1 MSNFLAIATVTEA
14 LKQMLDTTVGRDVP
28 GANAMAV
35 RPAES
40 GDKGVNIYL
49 YQVSPNSSWR
59 NEDLPTRRD
68 DSSIAQRPRAAL
80 DLHYLL
86 TFYGEEAHLEPQR
99 LLGSVVSTLHAQPVL
114 TRQRIRDAISNA
126 ENEFLNGSDLAEE
139 IELVK
144 FTPIPLSLEEL
155 YNLWSGFF
163 QTSYSLSVAYQA
175 SVVFVEGIE
184 IPQRALPVLERN
196 LYVATFRQ
204 PLIEQ
209 VTSQEGP
216 NHAIVFG
223 STLVIRG
230 KHLRGDVTRV
240 LIGSTEVEPEEVS
253 ETQISL
259 VLPESL
265 RAGVQSLQV
274 VHQMMMGTPPEPH
287 RGVESNVAAFV
298 LRPTIISTG
307 TSIDETTKVASV
319 NPTIGQRQRVVVLLN
334 ELPEL
339 AEDTPDAYTFVF
351 MSRNADTNEIPLMPE
366 KDEETGKY
374 DVNPGTY
381 LVRVQVD
388 GAESLL
394 DVEGGE
400 YVGP

>member
-14 LKQMLDTTVGRDVP
+14 LKQILDATVGRDVP
-28 GANAMAV
+28 GANATAV
-35 RPAES
+35 RPKES

-68 DSSIAQRPRAAL
+68 DSTLAQRPRAAL

-99 LLGSVVSTLHAQPVL
+99 LLGSVVTTLHARPVL
-114 TRQRIRDAISNA
+114 TRQRIRDAINNA
-126 ENEFLNGSDLAEE
+126 ENGFLNGSDLAEE

-163 QTSYSLSVAYQA
+163 QTSYSLSVSYQA
-175 SVVFVEGIE
+175 SVVFVEGTE

-196 LYVATFRQ
+196 LYVATFHQ

-209 VTSQEGP
+209 VTSQEGSNKP
-216 NHAIVFG
+216 IVFG
-223 STLVIRG
+223 STLVVKG
-230 KHLRGDVTRV
+230 KRLRGDVTRV
-240 LIGSTEVEPEEVS
+240 LMGGTEVEPAEVD
-253 ETQISL
+253 ETKIIL
-259 VLPESL
+259 ALPDSI

-274 VHQMMMGTPPEPH
+274 VHLIMMGTPPEPH
-287 RGVESNVAAFV
+287 RSVESNVAAFV
-298 LRPTIISTG
+298 FRPAI
-307 TSIDETTKVASV
+307 TSIDDVTKVASV
-319 NPTIGQRQRVVVLLN
+319 SPTIGQRQRVVVLLN
-334 ELPEL
+334 ELSENTS
-339 AEDTPDAYTFVF
+339 AAYTFVLP
-351 MSRNADTNEIPLMPE
+351 SRDADANEIPIPVSGVE
-366 KDEETGKY
+366 A
-374 DVNPGTY
+374 GTY

-388 GAESLL
+388 GAESIL
-394 DVEGGE
+394 DVEDGA
-400 YVGP
+400 YAGPKVVIE

>member
-14 LKQMLDTTVGRDVP
+14 LKQMLDATVGRDVP
-28 GANAMAV
+28 GANATAV
-35 RPAES
+35 QPSES

-68 DSSIAQRPRAAL
+68 DSTIAQRPRAAL

-99 LLGSVVSTLHAQPVL
+99 LLGSVVAALHAQPVL
-114 TRQRIRDAISNA
+114 TRQRIRDAIANA
-126 ENEFLNGSDLAEE
+126 ENGFLNGSDLADE

-163 QTSYSLSVAYQA
+163 QTSYSLSVAYHA
-175 SVVFVEGIE
+175 SVVFVEGME
-184 IPQRALPVLERN
+184 VPQRALPVLDRN
-196 LYVATFRQ
+196 LYVATFSQ
-204 PLIEQ
+204 PLIGQ
-209 VTSQEGP
+209 VTSQEGSNKP
-216 NHAIVFG
+216 IVSG

-230 KHLRGDVTRV
+230 KRLRGDMTRV
-240 LIGSTEVEPEEVS
+240 LIGGTEVEPEKVD
-253 ETQISL
+253 ETKI
-259 VLPESL
+259 VLALPDSI

-274 VHQMMMGTPPEPH
+274 VQKIMMGTPPEPH
-287 RGVESNVAAFV
+287 QGVESNVTAFV
-298 LRPTIISTG
+298 LRPTITK
-307 TSIDETTKVASV
+307 IDDATKVASV
-319 NPTIGQRQRVVVLLN
+319 TPTIGQRQRVVILLN
-334 ELPEL
+334 ELTEN
-339 AEDTPDAYTFVF
+339 TPAAYTFVLP
-351 MSRNADTNEIPLMPE
+351 SRDADSNEITIPVSGVE
-366 KDEETGKY
+366 A
-374 DVNPGTY
+374 GTY

-394 DVEGGE
+394 DLEDGE
-400 YVGP
+400 YAGPKVVIE

>member
-1 MSNFLAIATVTEA
+1 MSNFLAVATVTEA
-14 LKQMLDTTVGRDVP
+14 LKQMLDATVGRDVP
-28 GANAMAV
+28 GANATAV
-35 RPAES
+35 QPAES

-68 DSSIAQRPRAAL
+68 DSTIAQRPRAAL

-126 ENEFLNGSDLAEE
+126 ENGFLNGSDLAEE

-144 FTPIPLSLEEL
+144 FTSIPLTLEEL

-175 SVVFVEGIE
+175 SVVFVEGME

-209 VTSQEGP
+209 VTSLEGS
-216 NHAIVFG
+216 NRSIVFG
-223 STLVIRG
+223 STLVIKG
-230 KHLRGDVTRV
+230 KHLRGDVTHL
-240 LIGSTEVEPEEVS
+240 LIGRS
-253 ETQISL
+253 
-259 VLPESL
+259 
-265 RAGVQSLQV
+265 
-274 VHQMMMGTPPEPH
+274 
-287 RGVESNVAAFV
+287 
-298 LRPTIISTG
+298 
-307 TSIDETTKVASV
+307 SI
-319 NPTIGQRQRVVVLLN
+319 R
-334 ELPEL
+334 
-339 AEDTPDAYTFVF
+339 
-351 MSRNADTNEIPLMPE
+351 
-366 KDEETGKY
+366 
-374 DVNPGTY
+374 
-381 LVRVQVD
+381 
-388 GAESLL
+388 
-394 DVEGGE
+394 
-400 YVGP
+400 

>member
-14 LKQMLDTTVGRDVP
+14 LKQMLDATVGRDVP
-28 GANAMAV
+28 GANATAV
-35 RPAES
+35 RPTES

-49 YQVSPNSSWR
+49 YQVSSNSSWR

-68 DSSIAQRPRAAL
+68 DSTIAQRPRAAL

-99 LLGSVVSTLHAQPVL
+99 LLGSVVATLHAQPVL

-126 ENEFLNGSDLAEE
+126 ENGFLNGSDIAEE

-144 FTPIPLSLEEL
+144 FTSIPLSLEEL

-175 SVVFVEGIE
+175 SVVFVEGME
-184 IPQRALPVLERN
+184 IPQRALPVLERS
-196 LYVATFRQ
+196 LYVVTFRQ

-209 VTSQEGP
+209 VTSQEGS
-216 NHAIVFG
+216 NHSIVFG

-230 KHLRGDVTRV
+230 KRLRGDVTRV
-240 LIGSTEVEPEEVS
+240 LIGGTEVEPEEVN

-259 VLPESL
+259 TLPESL

-274 VHQMMMGTPPEPH
+274 VHQIMMGTPPEAH

-298 LRPTIISTG
+298 LRPTIA
-307 TSIDETTKVASV
+307 SIDATTKVV
-319 NPTIGQRQRVVVLLN
+319 NVSPTIGQRQRVVILLN
-334 ELPEL
+334 EL
-339 AEDTPDAYTFVF
+339 AENSPAAYTLVLP
-351 MSRNADTNEIPLMPE
+351 SRDDDTNEIPIPVSGVE
-366 KDEETGKY
+366 A
-374 DVNPGTY
+374 GTY

-394 DVEGGE
+394 DVEDGS
-400 YVGP
+400 YAGPTVVIE

>member
-1 MSNFLAIATVTEA
+1 MSNFLAVATVTEA
-14 LKQMLDTTVGRDVP
+14 LKQMLDATVGRDVP
-28 GANAMAV
+28 GANATAV
-35 RPAES
+35 QPAES

-68 DSSIAQRPRAAL
+68 DSTIAQRPRAAL

-126 ENEFLNGSDLAEE
+126 ENGFLNGSDLAEE

-144 FTPIPLSLEEL
+144 FTSIPLTLEEL

-175 SVVFVEGIE
+175 SVVFVEGME

-209 VTSQEGP
+209 VTSLEGS
-216 NHAIVFG
+216 NRSIVFG
-223 STLVIRG
+223 STLVIKG
-230 KHLRGDVTRV
+230 KHLRGDVTHL
-240 LIGSTEVEPEEVS
+240 LIGGTKVEPDEVN
-253 ETQISL
+253 EAQISL
-259 VLPESL
+259 ALPDSL

-274 VHQMMMGTPPEPH
+274 VHQMMMGTPPVAH

-298 LRPTIISTG
+298 LRPIITI
-307 TSIDETTKVASV
+307 DDATKVV
-319 NPTIGQRQRVVVLLN
+319 NVSPTIGQRQRVVILLN
-334 ELPEL
+334 EV
-339 AEDTPDAYTFVF
+339 AENTPAAYTLVIP
-351 MSRNADTNEIPLMPE
+351 SRDADTNEISIPVSGVEAGP
-366 KDEETGKY
+366 
-374 DVNPGTY
+374 Y

-394 DVEGGE
+394 DVKDGE
-400 YVGP
+400 YAGPKVVIE

>member
-14 LKQMLDTTVGRDVP
+14 LKQMLDATVGRDVP
-28 GANAMAV
+28 GANATAV
-35 RPAES
+35 RPTES

-49 YQVSPNSSWR
+49 YQVSSNSSWR

-68 DSSIAQRPRAAL
+68 DSTIAQRPRAAL

-99 LLGSVVSTLHAQPVL
+99 LLGSVVATLHAQPVL

-126 ENEFLNGSDLAEE
+126 ENGFLNGSDIAEE

-144 FTPIPLSLEEL
+144 FTSIPLSLEEL

-175 SVVFVEGIE
+175 SVVFVEGME
-184 IPQRALPVLERN
+184 IPQRALPVLERS
-196 LYVATFRQ
+196 LYVVTFRQ

-209 VTSQEGP
+209 VTSQEGS
-216 NHAIVFG
+216 NHSIVFG
-223 STLVIRG
+223 SALVIRG
-230 KHLRGDVTRV
+230 KRLRGDVTRV
-240 LIGSTEVEPEEVS
+240 LIGGTEVEPEEVN
-253 ETQISL
+253 ETQINCL
-259 VLPESL
+259 ALPESL

-274 VHQMMMGTPPEPH
+274 VHQIMMGTPLEVH

-298 LRPTIISTG
+298 LRPTIA
-307 TSIDETTKVASV
+307 SIDDTTKVV
-319 NPTIGQRQRVVVLLN
+319 NVSPSIGQRQRVVILLN
-334 ELPEL
+334 ELAEL
-339 AEDTPDAYTFVF
+339 TEKSPAAYSLVLT
-351 MSRNADTNEIPLMPE
+351 SRDADTNEIPIPVSGVE
-366 KDEETGKY
+366 A
-374 DVNPGTY
+374 GTY

-394 DVEGGE
+394 DVVDGS
-400 YVGP
+400 YAGPKVVIE

>member
-14 LKQMLDTTVGRDVP
+14 LKQMLDATVGRDVP
-28 GANAMAV
+28 GANATAV
-35 RPAES
+35 RPTES

-49 YQVSPNSSWR
+49 YQASPNSSWR

-68 DSSIAQRPRAAL
+68 DSTIAQRPRAAL
-80 DLHYLL
+80 NLHYLL

-126 ENEFLNGSDLAEE
+126 ENGFLNGSDLAEE

-175 SVVFVEGIE
+175 SVVFVEGME

-204 PLIEQ
+204 PHIEQ
-209 VTSQEGP
+209 VTSQEGSNLP
-216 NHAIVFG
+216 IIFG

-230 KHLRGDVTRV
+230 KRLRGDVTRV
-240 LIGSTEVEPEEVS
+240 LIGGTEVEPEEVD

-259 VLPESL
+259 SLPDSL

-274 VHQMMMGTPPEPH
+274 VHKMMMGTPAEPH
-287 RGVESNVAAFV
+287 RGVESNVAAFI
-298 LRPTIISTG
+298 LRPTIA
-307 TSIDETTKVASV
+307 SINDATKVANV
-319 NPTIGQRQRVVVLLN
+319 NPTIGQRQRVVILLN
-334 ELPEL
+334 ELTENSP
-339 AEDTPDAYTFVF
+339 AAYTLVLP
-351 MSRNADTNEIPLMPE
+351 SRDADTNEIPIPVSGV
-366 KDEETGKY
+366 KS
-374 DVNPGTY
+374 GTY

-394 DVEGGE
+394 DVEDGAYE
-400 YVGP
+400 GPKMVIE

>member
-14 LKQMLDTTVGRDVP
+14 LKQILDATVGRDVP
-28 GANAMAV
+28 GANATAV
-35 RPAES
+35 RPTES

-49 YQVSPNSSWR
+49 YQASPNSSWR

-68 DSSIAQRPRAAL
+68 DSTLIQRPRAAL

-86 TFYGEEAHLEPQR
+86 TFYGEEAHQEPQR
-99 LLGSVVSTLHAQPVL
+99 LLGSVVSALHGQPVL
-114 TRQRIRDAISNA
+114 TRQRIRDAINNA
-126 ENEFLNGSDLAEE
+126 ENGFLNGSDLADE

-175 SVVFVEGIE
+175 SVVFVEGME
-184 IPQRALPVLERN
+184 IPRRALPVLDRN

-204 PLIEQ
+204 PLVEQ
-209 VTSQEGP
+209 ISSIDGP
-216 NHAIVFG
+216 NRPIVVD
-223 STLVIRG
+223 SQLVIRG
-230 KHLRGDVTRV
+230 KRLRGDVTRV
-240 LIGSTEVEPEEVS
+240 LIGGTEVEPDEVKDT
-253 ETQISL
+253 EI
-259 VLPESL
+259 VLALPDNL

-274 VHQMMMGTPPEPH
+274 VHKMMMGTPAEPH

-298 LRPTIISTG
+298 LRPTILRIN
-307 TSIDETTKVASV
+307 DATKVAKV
-319 NPTIGQRQRVVVLLN
+319 RPAIGRRQRVVILLN
-334 ELPEL
+334 ELADRSP
-339 AEDTPDAYTFVF
+339 AAYTFALP
-351 MSRNADTNEIPLMPE
+351 SRDADTSDITIPL
-366 KDEETGKY
+366 GG
-374 DVNPGTY
+374 VVPGSY

-394 DVEGGE
+394 DVEEGM
-400 YVGP
+400 YSGPRLEVE

>member
-14 LKQMLDTTVGRDVP
+14 LKQMLDATVGRDVP
-28 GANAMAV
+28 GANATAV

-49 YQVSPNSSWR
+49 YQVGPNSSWR

-68 DSSIAQRPRAAL
+68 DSTLAQRPRAAL

-126 ENEFLNGSDLAEE
+126 ENGFLNGSDLAEE

-175 SVVFVEGIE
+175 SVVFVEGAE
-184 IPQRALPVLERN
+184 IPQRALPVLERS

-209 VTSQEGP
+209 VTSQEGSNQP
-216 NHAIVFG
+216 IVFG
-223 STLVIRG
+223 STLVIKG
-230 KHLRGDVTRV
+230 KRLRGEVTRV
-240 LIGSTEVEPEEVS
+240 LMGGTEVEPEEVNDM
-253 ETQISL
+253 QISL
-259 VLPESL
+259 ALPASL
-265 RAGVQSLQV
+265 RSGVQSLQV
-274 VHQMMMGTPPEPH
+274 VHPMMMGTPPEAH

-298 LRPTIISTG
+298 LRPTI
-307 TSIDETTKVASV
+307 TSINDATKVVSIS
-319 NPTIGQRQRVVVLLN
+319 PTIGQRQRVVIILN
-334 ELPEL
+334 ELTEL
-339 AEDTPDAYTFVF
+339 AENTPAAYTFVLP
-351 MSRNADTNEIPLMPE
+351 SRDADTNEITIPISGV
-366 KDEETGKY
+366 KA
-374 DVNPGTY
+374 GTY

-394 DVEGGE
+394 DVEDGA
-400 YVGP
+400 YAGPKVVIE

>member
-14 LKQMLDTTVGRDVP
+14 LKQMLDATVGRDVP
-28 GANAMAV
+28 GANATAV
-35 RPAES
+35 RPTES

-68 DSSIAQRPRAAL
+68 DSTIAQRPRAAL

-99 LLGSVVSTLHAQPVL
+99 LLGSVVAALHAQPVL
-114 TRQRIRDAISNA
+114 TRQRIHDAITNA
-126 ENEFLNGSDLAEE
+126 ENGFLNGSDLADE

-175 SVVFVEGIE
+175 SVVFVEGME
-184 IPQRALPVLERN
+184 IPRRALPVLERN

-204 PLIEQ
+204 PLIEE
-209 VTSQEGP
+209 VTSQEGSNQP
-216 NHAIVFG
+216 IVFG
-223 STLVIRG
+223 STLVVRG
-230 KHLRGDVTRV
+230 KRLRGDVTRV
-240 LIGSTEVEPEEVS
+240 LIGGTEVEPEKVD
-253 ETQISL
+253 ETKI
-259 VLPESL
+259 VLALPASI

-274 VHQMMMGTPPEPH
+274 VHKIMMGTPAEPH
-287 RGVESNVAAFV
+287 RGVESNVFAFV
-298 LRPTIISTG
+298 LRPAI
-307 TSIDETTKVASV
+307 TSIDDATKVASV
-319 NPTIGQRQRVVVLLN
+319 TPSIGQRQRVVILLN
-334 ELPEL
+334 ELTEN
-339 AEDTPDAYTFVF
+339 TPAAYTFVLP
-351 MSRNADTNEIPLMPE
+351 SRDADTNEITIPVSGVE
-366 KDEETGKY
+366 A
-374 DVNPGTY
+374 GTY

-394 DVEGGE
+394 DLEDGE
-400 YVGP
+400 YAGPKVVIE

>member
-1 MSNFLAIATVTEA
+1 LSNFLAIATVTEA
-14 LKQMLDTTVGRDVP
+14 LKQMLDATVGRDVP
-28 GANAMAV
+28 GANATAV
-35 RPAES
+35 RPTES

-49 YQVSPNSSWR
+49 YQASPNSSWR

-68 DSSIAQRPRAAL
+68 DSTIAQRPRAAL
-80 DLHYLL
+80 NLHYLL

-126 ENEFLNGSDLAEE
+126 ENGFLNGSDLAEE

-175 SVVFVEGIE
+175 SVVFVEGME

-204 PLIEQ
+204 PHIEQ
-209 VTSQEGP
+209 VTSQEGSNLP
-216 NHAIVFG
+216 IIFG

-230 KHLRGDVTRV
+230 KRLRGDVTRV
-240 LIGSTEVEPEEVS
+240 LIGGTEVEPEEVD

-259 VLPESL
+259 SLPDSL

-274 VHQMMMGTPPEPH
+274 VHKMMMGTPAEPH
-287 RGVESNVAAFV
+287 RGVESNVAAFI
-298 LRPTIISTG
+298 LRPTIA
-307 TSIDETTKVASV
+307 SINDATKVANV
-319 NPTIGQRQRVVVLLN
+319 NPTIGQRQRVVILLN
-334 ELPEL
+334 ELTENSP
-339 AEDTPDAYTFVF
+339 AAYTLVLP
-351 MSRNADTNEIPLMPE
+351 SRDADTNEIPIPVSGV
-366 KDEETGKY
+366 KS
-374 DVNPGTY
+374 GTY

-394 DVEGGE
+394 DVEDGAYE
-400 YVGP
+400 GPKMVIE